1 MFADL
6 NDPALQPESIKAGL
20 IPEITISEGL
30 RIKLDEMF
38 SQEEKAYSKIW
49 GATSVVQTDKS
60 YVFFSNQW
68 LYLAVMCKKYA
79 QALYQYCDFFDNHMR
94 TDTDVMNCV
103 KAQDYSGSAYVN
115 LFDSENDREYMKKF
129 INGDQEFRPGK
140 NLVNAG
146 DKIRSCKDIF
156 GSCVLGKMD
165 VPNA

>member
-68 LYLAVMCKKYA
+68 LYLAVMCKKICA
-79 QALYQYCDFFDNHMR
+79 GFISVLRFF
-94 TDTDVMNCV
+94 
-103 KAQDYSGSAYVN
+103 
-115 LFDSENDREYMKKF
+115 
-129 INGDQEFRPGK
+129 
-140 NLVNAG
+140 
-146 DKIRSCKDIF
+146 
-156 GSCVLGKMD
+156 
-165 VPNA
+165 

>member
-115 LFDSENDREYMKKF
+115 LFDSENDREYMKNSLTE
-129 INGDQEFRPGK
+129 IRNLDQVKIWLMAIKSDHVRISLG
-140 NLVNAG
+140 LV
-146 DKIRSCKDIF
+146 F
-156 GSCVLGKMD
+156 
-165 VPNA
+165 

>member
-30 RIKLDEMF
+30 RMKLDEMF

-49 GATSVVQTDKS
+49 RTTSVVQTDKS

-94 TDTDVMNCV
+94 TDTDVMKCV

-115 LFDSENDREYMKKF
+115 L
-129 INGDQEFRPGK
+129 
-140 NLVNAG
+140 V
-146 DKIRSCKDIF
+146 IR
-156 GSCVLGKMD
+156 
-165 VPNA
+165 N